1 MGKRLRGRAKVKIS
15 TDQKQ
20 HKGFYTKA
28 KKLRLKIKIVSVTN
42 IQKIRNQEGGN
53 TSSQHCKL
61 HLSGN
66 PTVYHKRLII
76 LGIHYLHDNMHDCTV
91 YLYDHSQ
98 VCDDR

>member
-28 KKLRLKIKIVSVTN
+28 KKQRLKIKIVSVTN

-53 TSSQHCKL
+53 TSSQHCK
-61 HLSGN
+61 
-66 PTVYHKRLII
+66 
-76 LGIHYLHDNMHDCTV
+76 
-91 YLYDHSQ
+91 
-98 VCDDR
+98 